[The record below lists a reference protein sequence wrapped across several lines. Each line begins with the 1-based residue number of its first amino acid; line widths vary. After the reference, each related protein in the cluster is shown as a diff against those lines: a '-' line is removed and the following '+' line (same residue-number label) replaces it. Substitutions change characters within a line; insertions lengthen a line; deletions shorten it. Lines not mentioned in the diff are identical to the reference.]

1 MLGVGIIGTGWFG
14 SEHARA
20 LAELP
25 QARLLGVCG
34 ASLESAQVF
43 ARQYGGRAFARPQEL
58 LASPEIEA
66 VLIATPHHLHTSLA
80 VQAAQSGKHILLEKP
95 MAPSLDECDQIVAA
109 AQQSGVKLMLGHLS
123 HFERPFVR
131 AKELLDSGELG
142 EPVLGQS
149 SFAKFWMEHNRR
161 SWHLER
167 SSGGGMMLTA
177 GIHGLDRL
185 MWLMGSPVSSVS
197 AQFGT
202 HFHTQQADDSA
213 LLLLRFANGAAGTF
227 SSIGYA
233 RGAPSFLLE
242 ITATQGR
249 LRIDPQQGLFIGRD
263 NRWQEVPAS
272 LVKDW
277 PLEPLVAQWQGLIES
292 IQADQETP
300 VSGSYARHVMEVIFA
315 AEESSRLRQ
324 EVSLEQQP

>member
-1 MLGVGIIGTGWFG
+1 MVGVGIIGTGWFG

-20 LAELP
+20 LAELS

-43 ARQYGGRAFARPQEL
+43 ARQYGGRAYAQPQEL

-66 VLIATPHHLHTSLA
+66 VLIATPHHLHTDLT
-80 VQAAQSGKHILLEKP
+80 VQAAESGKHILLEKP
-95 MAPSLDECDQIVAA
+95 MAPSLDECDQILAA
-109 AQQSGVKLMLGHLS
+109 VKQAGVKLMLGHLS
-123 HFERPFVR
+123 HFERPFLR
-131 AKELLDSGELG
+131 ARELLASGELG
-142 EPVLGQS
+142 EPVVGQS
-149 SFAKFWMEHNRR
+149 SFVKFWMEHNRR

-167 SSGGGMMLTA
+167 SSGGGVMLTA

-197 AQFGT
+197 AQFAT

-213 LLLLRFANGAAGTF
+213 LLLLRFASGAAGTL

-233 RGAPSFLLE
+233 QGAPSFLLE

-263 NRWQEVPAS
+263 NRWQEVPHS

-277 PLEPLVAQWQGLIES
+277 PLEPLVEEWKSFMES
-292 IQADQETP
+292 IQQGREPA
-300 VSGSYARHVMEVIFA
+300 VSGGYARHVMEVIFA
-315 AEESSRLRQ
+315 AEESSRLRR
-324 EVSLEQQP
+324 EITLENEP